1 MPGKQLDNPK
11 EKLHVIVLR
20 QGVKLHHPF
29 VTNKHIMYTFARI
42 GNNKIFTTETCN
54 QWDASRIKVRIEKVN
69 FPQKRRNIREQAIS
83 EDSELIQLLAY
94 WGRKINFLKFS
105 LCLFPCARVAVDVG
119 WLRGFITRALLN
131 KPKQI
136 LHHFL

>member
-29 VTNKHIMYTFARI
+29 VTNKYIMYTFARI

-54 QWDASRIKVRIEKVN
+54 Q
-69 FPQKRRNIREQAIS
+69 
-83 EDSELIQLLAY
+83 
-94 WGRKINFLKFS
+94 
-105 LCLFPCARVAVDVG
+105 
-119 WLRGFITRALLN
+119 
-131 KPKQI
+131 
-136 LHHFL
+136 